1 MYAMYLRKSRSDVE
15 MEVLSKEDTLKRHR
29 VILDDLAKRLQ
40 ITVTDVFT
48 EVVSGETIADRPEI
62 QKLLQN
68 IYQKK
73 YTGVLVVEVERL
85 ARGDTKD
92 QGTIAEAFKYTNTK
106 IITPTKIYDP
116 QNEFDE
122 EYFEF
127 GLFMS
132 RREYKTINRRM
143 QRGKIASVKEGNYL
157 ASTRP
162 YGYNIVRP
170 TRKERTLEIIPEE
183 AQVVKMIF
191 NKFVNDSWNASQ
203 IARYLTKLGI
213 PTCTGNREWGHAAVN
228 EILHNHV
235 HAGLVRWCY
244 RPQVKTFDENGVI
257 QKKIGSRGSGNMILV
272 KGKHEAIVSQ
282 EIFDAAQNRFKDE
295 PNRVPLSTTLKN
307 PFAGL
312 VYCKKCGST
321 FFYHDT
327 KKSSGTR
334 VRMAHKVSQI
344 CHVKSCFY
352 DDFQAAVINSLRD
365 NITDFTLNLQNDNS
379 SDLLAEH
386 EQMITV
392 VEKEL
397 KDLATRRS
405 NLFDLLERGIYSESD
420 FIERKTVL
428 DEQKRLLENNL
439 SELRAN
445 VPEQIDYE
453 EKIVQ
458 FSAAI
463 DALENPDLDA
473 ETKSRLLK
481 SIIKRIEFSRENDEE
496 FILDIYL
503 K

>member
-29 VILDDLAKRLQ
+29 VILDDLAKRLN
-40 ITVTDVFT
+40 ITVTDVYT

-62 QKLLQN
+62 QKLLHN

-143 QRGKIASVKEGNYL
+143 QRGKISSVNEGNYL

-170 TRKERTLEIIPEE
+170 SRKVRTLEIIPEE
-183 AQVVKMIF
+183 AEVVKMIF
-191 NKFVNDSWNASQ
+191 SKFVDEHWNASQ
-203 IARYLTKLGI
+203 IARHLTRLGI
-213 PTCTGNREWGHAAVN
+213 PTYTGKREWGHASVN

-244 RPQVKTFDENGVI
+244 RPNVKSFDENGVI
-257 QKKIGSRGSGNMILV
+257 QKKVGSRGSEKMILV
-272 KGKHEAIVSQ
+272 KGRHEAIVSQ
-282 EIFDAAQNRFKDE
+282 EVFDAAQNRFKDE
-295 PNRVPLSTTLKN
+295 PNRVSLLSTLRN

-312 VYCKKCGST
+312 VYCKKCGQN

-327 KKSSGTR
+327 RKSSGTR
-334 VRMAHKVSQI
+334 VRMAHKSSQI

-352 DDFQAAVINSLRD
+352 DDFQDVVVNSLRG
-365 NITDFTLNLQNDNS
+365 NIADFTLKLQDNKGT
-379 SDLLAEH
+379 DLLEEH
-386 EQMITV
+386 EKLIAAA
-392 VEKEL
+392 EKEL
-397 KDLATRRS
+397 KDLVARRS

-420 FIERKTVL
+420 FMERKTVL
-428 DEQKRLLENNL
+428 DKEKQQLEDNL
-439 SELRAN
+439 QELKSN

-458 FSAAI
+458 FHAAVE
-463 DALENPDLDA
+463 ALEDPDMTA
-473 ETKSRLLK
+473 EEKNKLLK
-481 SIIKRIEFSRENDEE
+481 SIIKRIEFSRENDED

>member
-1 MYAMYLRKSRSDVE
+1 
-15 MEVLSKEDTLKRHR
+15 
-29 VILDDLAKRLQ
+29 
-40 ITVTDVFT
+40 
-48 EVVSGETIADRPEI
+48 
-62 QKLLQN
+62 
-68 IYQKK
+68 
-73 YTGVLVVEVERL
+73 
-85 ARGDTKD
+85 
-92 QGTIAEAFKYTNTK
+92 
-106 IITPTKIYDP
+106 
-116 QNEFDE
+116 
-122 EYFEF
+122 
-127 GLFMS
+127 
-132 RREYKTINRRM
+132 
-143 QRGKIASVKEGNYL
+143 
-157 ASTRP
+157 
-162 YGYNIVRP
+162 
-170 TRKERTLEIIPEE
+170 
-183 AQVVKMIF
+183 
-191 NKFVNDSWNASQ
+191 
-203 IARYLTKLGI
+203 
-213 PTCTGNREWGHAAVN
+213 
-228 EILHNHV
+228 
-235 HAGLVRWCY
+235 
-244 RPQVKTFDENGVI
+244 
-257 QKKIGSRGSGNMILV
+257 
-272 KGKHEAIVSQ
+272 
-282 EIFDAAQNRFKDE
+282 
-295 PNRVPLSTTLKN
+295 
-307 PFAGL
+307 
-312 VYCKKCGST
+312 
-321 FFYHDT
+321 
-327 KKSSGTR
+327 
-334 VRMAHKVSQI
+334 MAHKVSQI

-473 ETKSRLLK
+473 ETKNRLLK